1 MPTQRHSI
9 RQYHGQT
16 EKKARCKSQE
26 ETPFLSIPPAQEVKG
41 QPTSVYLWQL
51 FSISLLHSRLLTL
64 KNHSISQICLIG
76 QLFVG
81 SSISIT
87 FSLLV
92 NLWGLMPELSSV
104 DGSYKHHLSE
114 KKITCNYPPMPIN
127 FPRKNLIRV
136 DLIVQFLPI
145 EFFHC
150 LHFHCLQF
158 VKRLLWVLV
167 SILRI
172 LRISAAVI
180 FEFL

>member
-1 MPTQRHSI
+1 MQI
-9 RQYHGQT
+9 
-16 EKKARCKSQE
+16 CKGK
-26 ETPFLSIPPAQEVKG
+26 TPSSPRSKRS
-41 QPTSVYLWQL
+41 TVYLWQL
-51 FSISLLHSRLLTL
+51 FSISSSTFLTL

-127 FPRKNLIRV
+127 FPRKNLIRSGF
-136 DLIVQFLPI
+136 DCSISSN
-145 EFFHC
+145 
-150 LHFHCLQF
+150 
-158 VKRLLWVLV
+158 WVLPLSSFSLS
-167 SILRI
+167 SICKEASL
-172 LRISAAVI
+172 SFSFYFKGFENFCCCHFWI
-180 FEFL
+180 FIE